1 MMKDR
6 QHNHGRQPPHTNRAG
21 FSLIEL
27 AVLMA
32 ILGLI
37 MAGLLQTYRV
47 HVRASETNNTKGRL
61 NELSTAM
68 QIYYFQ
74 NRRLPCPAYRA
85 LPQDDALYG
94 REACPEYR
102 PAEAGFWTASPPT
115 CTNGLCRVAGQR
127 SIDHNGAND
136 LSAAHQNF
144 SAALIGSVPFKELN
158 TVLNLSRQNV
168 FDGWG
173 RQYTYAVTERLTR
186 EEGHVDGG
194 YGTTLGTI
202 GLGIWSPKAGDEHDP
217 AQDILGTVTNPP
229 GSHTALIVSHGP
241 DGMGAY
247 TSNGLLVRPC
257 ASGADTMRDSENC
270 NDDSQFSIVTT
281 GGQYTLISHKAGP
294 YHFDDILMIKFNANS
309 SSWQTSDVNPD
320 NILTSPAYNAIG
332 IGEESPQANI
342 DVDGNILLDNDPVA
356 AQPGLLRTDQ
366 LCNQTTGAGAGDC
379 FDPHLIGGT
388 GMGCTLPGQVM
399 IGIANGAPI
408 CQYAAMQGVNPG
420 TCPAG
425 EFITGFDGSGDIIC
439 APPGL

>member
-1 MMKDR
+1 MKEQR
-6 QHNHGRQPPHTNRAG
+6 HHHHGKENLRRNQAG

-47 HVRASETNNTKGRL
+47 HVRASEINNTKGRL
-61 NELSTAM
+61 NELSSAM

-85 LPQDDALYG
+85 LPQDDPLYG

-102 PAEAGFWTASPPT
+102 PAATGFWAIPT
-115 CTNGLCRVAGQR
+115 CTSGLCRVAGQR
-127 SIDHNGAND
+127 SIDHNGANNG
-136 LSAAHQNF
+136 SATHQNF

-173 RQYTYAVTERLTR
+173 RQFTYAVTERLTR
-186 EEGHVDGG
+186 PEGHADGG
-194 YGTTLGTI
+194 YGTTLGTL
-202 GLGIWSPKAGDEHDP
+202 GLNIWVPLAGQEHDP
-217 AQDILGTVTNPP
+217 SQDDDPTVVNPP
-229 GSHTALIVSHGP
+229 GSHTALIISHGP

-247 TSNGLLVRPC
+247 TSNGILVRPC

-270 NDDSQFSIVTT
+270 DDDSQFSIVTT
-281 GGQYTLISHKAGP
+281 GGQFTLVSQQAGP
-294 YHFDDILMIKFNANS
+294 YHFDDIAMIKFNANS

-320 NILTSPAYNAIG
+320 NIMTSPAYNAIG

-342 DVDGNILLDNDPVA
+342 DVDGNILLDNDIPT
-356 AQPGLLRTDQ
+356 AQPGLLRADRI
-366 LCNQTTGAGAGDC
+366 CNTTTGAGANDC

-408 CQYAAMQGVNPG
+408 CEYASMQGVNPG
-420 TCPAG
+420 TCPSG
-425 EFITGFDGSGDIIC
+425 EFITGFDASGDIIC

>member
-1 MMKDR
+1 MKNYKQRLHINDTFR
-6 QHNHGRQPPHTNRAG
+6 NGRAG

-32 ILGLI
+32 IVGVI

-47 HVRASETNNTKGRL
+47 HARASEINNTKGRL
-61 NELSTAM
+61 NEISSAM
-68 QIYYFQ
+68 QIYYYK
-74 NRRLPCPAYRA
+74 NRRLPCPAYRTKA
-85 LPQDDALYG
+85 QDDPLYG
-94 REACPEYR
+94 HRACPEFR
-102 PAEAGFWTASPPT
+102 PGEMDFWPIPT
-115 CTNGLCRVAGQR
+115 CVEGLCRVAGQR
-127 SIDHNGAND
+127 SIDHNGADNA
-136 LSAAHQNF
+136 SGTHQNF
-144 SAALIGSVPFKELN
+144 SAVLIGSVPFKELN

-186 EEGHVDGG
+186 EEGDANGG
-194 YGTTLGTI
+194 YGLTLGTV
-202 GLGIWSPKAGDEHDP
+202 GLNIWSPKAGDEDDP
-217 AQDILGTVTNPP
+217 TQDIPGTVPNPP
-229 GSHTALIVSHGP
+229 GSHTALVISHGQ

-247 TSNGLLVRPC
+247 TSNGVLVKPC

-270 NDDSQFSIVTT
+270 DDDSQFSMVTT
-281 GGQYTLISHKAGP
+281 GGRYTLMSRQAGP
-294 YHFDDILMIKFNANS
+294 YHFDDIVLYQFSANT

-320 NILTSPAYNAIG
+320 NILTNPAYNAIG

-342 DVDGNILLDNDPVA
+342 DVAGNILLDDDA
-356 AQPGLLRTDQ
+356 GTQTGRLRTDQ
-366 LCNQTTGAGAGDC
+366 LCNTTTGFGAGDC

-399 IGIANGAPI
+399 VGIANGAPI

-420 TCPAG
+420 TCPSG
-425 EFITGFDGSGDIIC
+425 EFITGFNASGDIIC